1 MVTYFYKENKKISL
15 NPERRQAICSSIN
28 GMFKKYYKDLIPSF
42 KEAGAILKEL
52 YPDTS
57 DNNKISKIPDL
68 YEQYQ
73 TYISALRRA
82 CFPDYRAIVDIEG
95 LDLRSNQLASAYKS
109 SLIYDWYNIDL
120 LETIRKSCDNWTIK
134 GETAFY
140 VCWKEEVYQQTTTIN
155 NEYLDEFGE
164 VVKETIKVREDIPTF
179 QGVNVKAIDPHNLFF
194 DRSQVDDWNN
204 CRKVYRDF
212 VPLEEVLANTSYN
225 LTPDEKKALKELV
238 KEAQADA
245 SVKYNVECNSDTK
258 VFGNTIEVLEFEGT
272 FSLPD
277 SLDTIRRC
285 EATVIAGKYLAKF
298 QESDK
303 PKSPYIWHSYMTRPD
318 TGRGQSPL
326 KIPSILN
333 AVQNMCMD
341 LVMRCYLLI
350 SNPPFLA
357 PRGAFP
363 HAINVEP
370 GKPIYYNMKDLEQ
383 APQRLDFSQG
393 LSGYNMIDF
402 LKQKAQNATGV
413 TQYLQGSQDGS
424 VRTASEASYIH
435 AGASMRI
442 ANEAA
447 KFSYV
452 LEELIRLFA
461 LYKKVFDTNDREVR
475 LDDGT
480 YTMVD
485 QEVRS
490 GNYKFIIGGAQ
501 SVISREAETQKIFQ
515 LFGLPVF
522 QTLTGIMD
530 PLSASELLKWTMN
543 RLNLQGTE
551 QITEMLDM
559 NSTIRQFA
567 EQQGIQ
573 DKNIPEFQEDLQTYI
588 QNNIPQLGN
597 QLIQQRLNQLP
608 PEENI
613 GG

>member
-15 NPERRQAICSSIN
+15 NPERRSAICASIN
-28 GMFKKYYKDLIPSF
+28 GMFKKYYKDVIPSF
-42 KEAGAILKEL
+42 RDAAAILKEIF
-52 YPDTS
+52 PDTS
-57 DNNKISKIPDL
+57 NQDKINKIPDL

-82 CFPDYRAIVDIEG
+82 CFPEYRAIVDVEG

-120 LETIRKSCDNWTIK
+120 LETIRKSVDNWAIK
-134 GETAFY
+134 GEAAFY
-140 VCWKEEVYQQTTTIN
+140 VCWKEEVYQQTTTVN
-155 NEYLDEFGE
+155 NSYMNELGE
-164 VVKETIKVREDIPTF
+164 LVEEQIKVRDDVPVF
-179 QGVNVKAIDPHNLFF
+179 QGVDVKSIDPHNLFF
-194 DRSQVDDWNN
+194 DRSQVDDWDN

-225 LTPDEKKALKELV
+225 LTPEEKKNLKELV
-238 KEAQADA
+238 KKEQENIQ
-245 SVKYNVECNSDTK
+245 STYNVECNSDTK

-272 FSLPD
+272 FTVPD

-285 EATVIAGKYLAKF
+285 EATVIAGKFLAKF

-303 PKSPYIWHSYMTRPD
+303 PRSPYIWKAYMTRPD

-333 AVQNMCMD
+333 DVQNMCMD

-363 HAINVEP
+363 RSYKIEP
-370 GKPIYYNMKDLEQ
+370 GVPIYYTMEDLEQ
-383 APQRLDFSQG
+383 APQKLDFSAG

-402 LKQKAQNATGV
+402 LRNKAQNATGV
-413 TQYLQGSQDGS
+413 TQYMQGSQDGS
-424 VRTASEASYIH
+424 VRTASEASFIQ

-452 LEELIRLFA
+452 IEKLIRLFA
-461 LYKKVFDTNDREVR
+461 LYKKVYDTNDREVK
-475 LDDGT
+475 LEDGT

-485 QEVRS
+485 EEVRS
-490 GNYKFIIGGAQ
+490 GRYKFLIGGAQ
-501 SVISREAETQKIFQ
+501 SVVSREAETQKIFQ
-515 LFGLPVF
+515 LFGLPTF
-522 QTLTGIMD
+522 QSLAGIMD
-530 PLSASELLKWTMN
+530 PLAASELLKWTMN

-551 QITEMLDM
+551 QIVEMLNM
-559 NSTIRQFA
+559 N
-567 EQQGIQ
+567 QQLREYAQSRGIQ
-573 DKNIPEFQEDLQTYI
+573 DKNIPEFQEDMRAYI
-588 QNNIPQLGN
+588 KNNIPQIGN
-597 QLIQQRLNQLP
+597 QLIQQRINELP

-613 GG
+613 